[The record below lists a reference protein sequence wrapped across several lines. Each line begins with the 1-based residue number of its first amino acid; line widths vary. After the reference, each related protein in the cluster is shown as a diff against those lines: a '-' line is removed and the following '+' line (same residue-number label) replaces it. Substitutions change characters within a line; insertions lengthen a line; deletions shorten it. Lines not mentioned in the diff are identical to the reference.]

1 MKMNNLKEKLKE
13 YYDNYEEIINGYN
26 QKRYVTLR
34 VNTLKSNVDEVKKVF
49 DNNDI
54 KYESVSFY
62 KDALVIKNKEEKDI
76 INLNIYKDG
85 KIYLQSLSSML
96 PPLFLSPNENENI
109 LDMTAAPGSKTSQI
123 AALSENKVL
132 ITAVEKDKFRCE
144 RLKYNMDK
152 LGVKKVN
159 VINIDAQ
166 RLDDFYSFDKI
177 LLDAPCSGS
186 GTLNEKDF
194 NSFDYSLVIKSVER
208 QTKLINKALKMLKKD
223 GILVYSTCSILK
235 EENENIIN
243 EVIKNN
249 DVEILSHNLNL
260 DSIPKLDTLIPNTL
274 CVCPNKYFEGFFVA
288 VLKKKS

>member
-1 MKMNNLKEKLKE
+1 MNRLEEKLKE
-13 YYDNYEEIINGYN
+13 YYDNYQDIINGYN
-26 QKRYVTLR
+26 EKRYVTLR
-34 VNTLKSNVDEVKKVF
+34 INTLKSNALEVKEILKKENI
-49 DNNDI
+49 D
-54 KYESVSFY
+54 YEEVAFY
-62 KDALVIKNKEEKDI
+62 ENALVIKNKEEKDI
-76 INLNIYKDG
+76 IELDIYKEG

-96 PPLFLSPNENENI
+96 PPLFLDPKDNESI

-123 AALSENKVL
+123 AALAYNKVL

-144 RLKYNMDK
+144 KLKYNLDK

-159 VINIDAQ
+159 VINVDAN

-186 GTLNEKDF
+186 GTLNSKEF
-194 NSFDYSLVIKSVER
+194 NNFDYNLVIKSVER
-208 QTKLINKALKMLKKD
+208 QTKLINKALKLLKKD

-249 DVEILSHNLNL
+249 DVEVLPLNLNL
-260 DSIPKLDTLIPNTL
+260 DSIPKLDTLISNTL
-274 CVCPNKYFEGFFVA
+274 CVCPNKYFEGFFVTI
-288 VLKKKS
+288 LKKKS

>member
-1 MKMNNLKEKLKE
+1 MNRLEEKLKE
-13 YYDNYEEIINGYN
+13 YYDNYQDIINGYN
-26 QKRYVTLR
+26 EKRYVTIR
-34 VNTLKSNVDEVKKVF
+34 VNTIKSSILEIKEILKKENIIYEEVK
-49 DNNDI
+49 
-54 KYESVSFY
+54 FY
-62 KDALVIKNKEEKDI
+62 GDALVIKNNDEKDI
-76 INLNIYKDG
+76 TNLDIYKEG

-96 PPLFLSPNENENI
+96 PPLFLDPKDNESI

-123 AALSENKVL
+123 AALAYNKVL

-144 RLKYNMDK
+144 KLKYNLDK

-159 VINIDAQ
+159 VINVDAN

-186 GTLNEKDF
+186 GTLNSKEF
-194 NSFDYSLVIKSVER
+194 NNFDYNLVIKSVER
-208 QTKLINKALKMLKKD
+208 QTKLINKALKLLKKD

-249 DVEILSHNLNL
+249 DVEVLPLNLNL
-260 DSIPKLDTLIPNTL
+260 DSIPKLDTLISNTL